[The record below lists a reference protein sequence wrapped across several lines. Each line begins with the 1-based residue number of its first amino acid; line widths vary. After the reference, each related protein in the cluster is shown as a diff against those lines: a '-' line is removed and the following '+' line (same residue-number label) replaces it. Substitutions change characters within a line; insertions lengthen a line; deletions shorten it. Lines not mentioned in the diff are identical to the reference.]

1 MLSRRAFLKIS
12 GAFVLAAMSTGAYA
26 VGIEP
31 RSRPR
36 VVTHRITPPGWPQGL
51 ALRLVLVSDI
61 HACDPYMP
69 ASRIAEIAQQANGL
83 GGDMILLLGDFL
95 SGMRLGSQVPPDA
108 WGEALRPLKAPLG
121 VHAILGNHDW
131 LDDPQAMESGRPVVV
146 QAVLD
151 RLGVPLY
158 SNRAVRLEKDG
169 HAFWLAGLA
178 DQLFPA
184 AGLDDLPGTLAS
196 VTDNAPVIL
205 MAHEPDIFPTVP
217 ARVAV
222 TLSGHTHGGQIRLF
236 GYFPVV
242 PSRFGSRYAYGHIV
256 EDGRHLVVSGGL
268 GTSILP
274 VRLGSPPEI
283 TVVELG

>member
-1 MLSRRAFLKIS
+1 MLSRRGFIKTF
-12 GAFVLAAMSTGAYA
+12 GGFVVAVLSTVAYGI
-26 VGIEP
+26 GIEP
-31 RSRPR
+31 RGRPR
-36 VVTHRITPPGWPQGL
+36 VVRYRIVPPGWPEGL
-51 ALRLVLVSDI
+51 RLRLVLISDI

-69 ASRIAEIAQQANGL
+69 ASRVAEIAHQANGI

-95 SGMRLGSQVPPDA
+95 SGMELGSLVPPEA
-108 WGEALRPLKAPLG
+108 WGEALRPLQAPLG

-131 LDDPQAMESGRPVVV
+131 LDDRRAMQTGRPGVVKD
-146 QAVLD
+146 VLD

-158 SNRAVRLEKDG
+158 ENRAVRLEKDG

-178 DQLFPA
+178 DQLLPA
-184 AGLDDLPGTLAS
+184 RGLDDLAGTLAR
-196 VTDNAPVIL
+196 VTDEAPVIL
-205 MAHEPDIFPTVP
+205 MAHEPDVFPTVP

-236 GYFPVV
+236 GYSPFV
-242 PSRFGSRYAYGHIV
+242 PSRFGSRYVYGHIV
-256 EDGRHLVVSGGL
+256 EEGRHLVVSGGL
-268 GTSILP
+268 GTSAIP

>member
-1 MLSRRAFLKIS
+1 MLSRRGFLQTF
-12 GAFVLAAMSTGAYA
+12 GALVLATLSTGAYA

-31 RSRPR
+31 GRRPR
-36 VVTHRITPPGWPQGL
+36 VVTYRVPAPGWPQGL
-51 ALRLVLVSDI
+51 KLRLVLVSDI
-61 HACDPYMP
+61 HACDPYMS
-69 ASRIAEIAQQANGL
+69 AARIAGIAHQANGL

-95 SGMRLGSQVPPDA
+95 SGMRFGSQVPPEA
-108 WGEALRPLKAPLG
+108 WGEALRPLSAPLG

-131 LDDPQAMESGRPVVV
+131 LDDPLAMESGDPAMVRETL
-146 QAVLD
+146 A

-158 SNRAVRLEKDG
+158 ENRAVRLEKDG
-169 HAFWLAGLA
+169 QPFWLVGLA

-184 AGLDDLPGTLAS
+184 AGLDDLPGTLAG
-196 VTDNAPVIL
+196 VTDDAPVIL
-205 MAHEPDIFPTVP
+205 MAHEPDVFPTVP

-236 GYFPVV
+236 GFTPIV
-242 PSRFGSRYAYGHIV
+242 PSRYGSRYAYGHIV